1 MPFKQQQ
8 SKLYFP
14 AIYGLIMSEKYLIII
29 LSGLD
34 QKGKMIVGL
43 NFAKNV
49 SRKKLAEDVKLV
61 FFGPSEEALAKHD
74 QDIDNLI
81 QMLTDLRVIQ
91 VACNGYAA
99 AKNVTEDIA
108 KMGIKLEDV
117 SDTITRYADQGY
129 KIITF

>member
-1 MPFKQQQ
+1 M
-8 SKLYFP
+8 L
-14 AIYGLIMSEKYLIII
+14 EKYLIII

-49 SRKKLAEDVKLV
+49 SRKKLADDVKVV
-61 FFGPSEEALAKHD
+61 FFGPSEEALAEHD
-74 QDIDNLI
+74 PDVDNLMH
-81 QMLTDLRVIQ
+81 MLTDLNVIQ
-91 VACNGYAA
+91 IACNGYAA

-108 KMGIKLEDV
+108 KIGIRLEDV
-117 SDTITRYADQGY
+117 SDTITRYAEQGY